1 LGGLN
6 GSSRALLCAGLALAV
21 GGSSTRLHAQR
32 GEAEKPRLLIT
43 PFKTDSANEGQ
54 GMRAADAV
62 RSRLQKVT
70 DDEEVWIVR
79 KRDYENLLAQA
90 GYRVDIALNPADVR
104 LVSSR
109 MRADEF
115 LDGTLIRT
123 AAGFRIESRLVLLRD
138 TRLSQPLP
146 PVEGRDP
153 RAAGEALAEHVVAAR
168 TQLPHE
174 RACVARAREEKYEEA
189 AAEARAGIVAY
200 PRATLA
206 RLCLVSVYSLQRK
219 PADSVSS
226 IAREVLAIDSTNKVA
241 LELSAGAD
249 EALGQSGSAI
259 ESYTRLLAADPNNP
273 ALVERVVSALARGG
287 NIGLAKPAIIKAV
300 EDNPGSITLLRLK
313 WLILLAS
320 RDWKGAIE
328 AGEAL
333 VRADS
338 SRADTTFFVRL
349 ASAYRADGQTQ
360 RAVGTLTRAL
370 EKFPTNSALYVLY
383 AQYVKE
389 EGDSAVTRGL
399 EQFPDEAGL
408 HALRA
413 QALRG
418 EGMLEESLV
427 AARRA
432 VELDPKL
439 PRGFLQLARTQFDLS
454 QPDSALASLEKAVA
468 NGDDSTLI
476 AQYAL
481 GRGNLL
487 YRQANEAKSRETYQL
502 ALRFVEIA
510 NRLRPTPQSSLLLGL
525 TAFSVGQSAVTEAP
539 GTRSCDLARLAES
552 SLGTAGAAL
561 PRGESVAPDAVRQ
574 YMEYLGQLQPVVQS
588 QVQVFCNGVSP

>member
-1 LGGLN
+1 MGGLK
-6 GSSRALLCAGLALAV
+6 GSVRALPYAALALAV
-21 GGSSTRLHAQR
+21 GGSFAGLQAQR

-43 PFKTDSANEGQ
+43 PFRTDSANDGQ

-62 RSRLQKVT
+62 RSRLQKIT

-104 LVSSR
+104 LVSAR

-115 LDGTLIRT
+115 LDGTLIQT
-123 AAGFRIESRLVLLRD
+123 ATGFRIESRLVLLRD
-138 TRLSQPLP
+138 MRLAQPLP

-153 RAAGEALAEHVVAAR
+153 RAAGEALAEYVLAAR
-168 TQLPHE
+168 RQLPHE

-189 AAEARAGIVAY
+189 VAAARAGIAAY

-206 RLCLVSVYSLQRK
+206 RLCLVSVYSLQRR
-219 PADSVSS
+219 PADSISA
-226 IAREVLAIDSTNKVA
+226 IARDVLAIDSTNKVA

-273 ALVERVVSALARGG
+273 ALVERVVTTLARGG

-320 RDWKGAIE
+320 RDWSGAIE

-338 SRADTTFFVRL
+338 SYADTTFFVRL

-399 EQFPDEAGL
+399 ERFPNESGL

-439 PRGFLQLARTQFDLS
+439 PRGFLQLARTQFDLD
-454 QPDSALASLEKAVA
+454 QPDSALASLEQAIA

-481 GRGNLL
+481 GRGNVL
-487 YRQANEAKSRETYQL
+487 YRQANEAKSRDTYQL

-510 NRLRPTPQSSLLLGL
+510 NRLRSTPQSSLLLGL
-525 TAFSVGQSAVTEAP
+525 AAFSVGQSAVTEAP
-539 GTRSCDLARLAES
+539 ASRSCDLARLAER
-552 SLGTAGAAL
+552 SLGRAGSAL
-561 PRGESVAPDAVRQ
+561 PQGESVAPDAVRQ

-588 QVQVFCNGVSP
+588 QLQVFCNSGIR

>member
-1 LGGLN
+1 MN
-6 GSSRALLCAGLALAV
+6 GSTRVLARAGLALV
-21 GGSSTRLHAQR
+21 VCGWFGKVEAQR
-32 GEAEKPRLLIT
+32 GEAEKPRLLVT
-43 PFKTDSANEGQ
+43 PFNTDSANEGLGQ
-54 GMRAADAV
+54 RAADAV
-62 RSRLQKVT
+62 RSKLQKIT
-70 DDEEVWIVR
+70 DDNEVWIVR

-90 GYRVDIALNPADVR
+90 GYRVDVALNASDVR

-115 LDGTLIRT
+115 LDGTLIKT
-123 AAGFRIESRLVLLRD
+123 PSGFRIDARLVLLRD
-138 TRLSQPLP
+138 MRLVQPLP
-146 PVEGRDP
+146 AVEGRDP
-153 RAAGEALAEHVVAAR
+153 RSAGEALADQVVAAR
-168 TQLPHE
+168 AQLPHE
-174 RACVARAREEKYEEA
+174 RACVALAREEKYNEA
-189 AAEARAGIVAY
+189 VAAARAGIAAY
-200 PRATLA
+200 PPSTLA

-219 PADSVSS
+219 PADSVSA

-249 EALGQSGSAI
+249 EALGASGSAI

-300 EDNPGSITLLRLK
+300 EDNPGSVTLLRLK
-313 WLILLAS
+313 WLILLAA

-328 AGEAL
+328 AGEAF

-338 SRADTTFFVRL
+338 TQADTTFFIRL
-349 ASAYRADGQTQ
+349 SSAYRADGQTQ

-370 EKFPTNSALYVLY
+370 EKFPTNAGLYVLY

-399 EQFPDEAGL
+399 EKFPKEAGL
-408 HALRA
+408 HALHA

-418 EGMLEESLV
+418 EGMLEESL
-427 AARRA
+427 AAAMRA

-439 PRGFLQLARTQFDLS
+439 PRAFLQLARTQFDLN
-454 QPDSALASLEKAVA
+454 QPDSALASLEKAIA

-481 GRGNLL
+481 GRGNVL
-487 YRQANEAKSRETYQL
+487 YRQANESKARDAYQL
-502 ALRFVEIA
+502 AMRFVEIA
-510 NRLRPTPQSSLLLGL
+510 NRLRPTPQSNLLLGL
-525 TAFSVGQSAVTEAP
+525 AAFSVGQSAVTEAP
-539 GTRSCDLARLAES
+539 ASRSCDLARLAES
-552 SLGTAGAAL
+552 SLGTAGVAL
-561 PRGESVAPDAVRQ
+561 PQGETVAPDAVRQ
-574 YMEYLGQLQPVVQS
+574 YLEYLGQLQPVVQS
-588 QVQVFCNGVSP
+588 QLQAFCNGAGAR